1 MKAMAKIFFNR
12 ILDNIMTI
20 DEVPERWKKETI
32 KLLELEKL
40 SSVSDYNNKSEITDS
55 KEI

>member
-32 KLLELEKL
+32 KLLEK
-40 SSVSDYNNKSEITDS
+40 SSMSKSDEEIELVDW
-55 KEI
+55 

>member
-12 ILDNIMTI
+12 ILDNIMII

-32 KLLELEKL
+32 ELLEKR
-40 SSVSDYNNKSEITDS
+40 SSELDYNNKSEITDL
-55 KEI
+55 K

>member
-32 KLLELEKL
+32 ELLEK
-40 SSVSDYNNKSEITDS
+40 SSMSKSDEEIELVD
-55 KEI
+55 